1 MIQNAFIRLVD
12 GRNNQELCR
21 YNLSENYEGMTSMIF
36 GEVYRH
42 NTEWK
47 FNAIGQ
53 ATTDNGIG
61 ELVRRFQ

>member
-1 MIQNAFIRLVD
+1 MIKNAFIRVVD
-12 GRNNQELCR
+12 ADTNQELYK
-21 YNLSENYEGMTSMIF
+21 YNLSENYENMTAMIF

-42 NTEWK
+42 GGDWK

-61 ELVRRFQ
+61 EVANRLA